1 MCSITKH
8 GLCSYL
14 YSVILPHP
22 VPDKAI
28 SFRNCS
34 SGNSDSC
41 GGFKKKFVKRP
52 KPNLVL
58 LGGPHNPSVLHYLS
72 PRSLQC
78 LNSTL
83 STPILFSGFVSIILF
98 FLITNVITAQRKYLD
113 NDEETSLAFENRF
126 TLKIGFY
133 ILKVFPRSSRDG
145 RCVMLGGG

>member
-1 MCSITKH
+1 MGASRRNLLSDLNLILYYLEGLTILQSI
-8 GLCSYL
+8 
-14 YSVILPHP
+14 
-22 VPDKAI
+22 
-28 SFRNCS
+28 
-34 SGNSDSC
+34 
-41 GGFKKKFVKRP
+41 
-52 KPNLVL
+52 
-58 LGGPHNPSVLHYLS
+58 VLHYLS

-113 NDEETSLAFENRF
+113 NDEETTLAFENRF

-145 RCVMLGGG
+145 RCVMLGGGWVEKKQWKISSLYDVSFMVMVKTCDQPLVF